1 MEAATLFLRRKTV
14 SGWWTQRTIAYD
26 PKKNAQPVATANGPA
41 GPWLISN
48 VRQNMA
54 RERSFIEAEVILLS
68 KEEGG
73 RSNPV
78 LPVAY
83 GGGLRPHIVLQDRS
97 VRKPKV
103 GMRDGH
109 PNYILDEYLSV
120 AFWSGPDS
128 IPISRPFLL
137 TMYLWCHPDPMY
149 DG

>member
-1 MEAATLFLRRKTV
+1 M
-14 SGWWTQRTIAYD
+14 SH
-26 PKKNAQPVATANGPA
+26 
-41 GPWLISN
+41 
-48 VRQNMA
+48 
-54 RERSFIEAEVILLS
+54 ERAFIESEVVLLS

-109 PNYILDEYLSV
+109 PNTIFEDYLSV
-120 AFWSGPDS
+120 AFWSGPDPV
-128 IPISRPFLL
+128 PIGRPFPL

-149 DG
+149 DGCVPGATFTIREGGTIIGHGEVKRRWTEEAPNQSSQPTSLTRRG

>member
-1 MEAATLFLRRKTV
+1 M
-14 SGWWTQRTIAYD
+14 S
-26 PKKNAQPVATANGPA
+26 
-41 GPWLISN
+41 
-48 VRQNMA
+48 
-54 RERSFIEAEVILLS
+54 RERAFIESEVVLLS

-109 PNYILDEYLSV
+109 SNHILDEYLSV
-120 AFWSGPDS
+120 AFWLGPDPV
-128 IPISRPFLL
+128 PIGSSFPL

-149 DG
+149 DGCIPGATFTIREGGKIIGHGEIKRRWTEEAPNQLPEPTSGLAPGRGSS